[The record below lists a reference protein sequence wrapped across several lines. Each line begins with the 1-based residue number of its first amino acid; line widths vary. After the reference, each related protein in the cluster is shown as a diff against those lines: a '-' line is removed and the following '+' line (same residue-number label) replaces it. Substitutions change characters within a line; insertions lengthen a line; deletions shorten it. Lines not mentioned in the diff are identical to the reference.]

1 MQVAALGRRD
11 TTHPA
16 EDPGGA
22 GGLKHGLCR
31 VRPGVETAL
40 AKQAEGITHMID
52 RSIATQIV
60 ELIKTEGLDA
70 GAHLPAQMLAD
81 RLRVSRSPVNE
92 ALALLHEKGI
102 LTREK
107 NRGFFVAKRVIEP
120 LADVVDELGLA
131 EADIVTSVYFR
142 IADDR
147 LKGEL
152 PDEFS
157 EQLVRTR
164 YGLTSAQL
172 TAVLGRIAQE
182 GWAERKP
189 GYGWQFSPMLT
200 TPDSL
205 LKSYRLRLALE
216 PAALLEPGYKLER
229 KVLERCRDTERH
241 LLAGGIETDTADQLH
256 DRGVRF
262 HESLVEASGNSFF
275 IDTIRRVNRVRRLL
289 SYRSM
294 QHRERYVEHAKQHLH
309 LLELLER
316 ERNED
321 AAEAMREHLLHTL
334 DALSRI
340 SEILEP

>member
-1 MQVAALGRRD
+1 
-11 TTHPA
+11 
-16 EDPGGA
+16 
-22 GGLKHGLCR
+22 
-31 VRPGVETAL
+31 
-40 AKQAEGITHMID
+40 MID

-60 ELIKTEGLDA
+60 ELIKTEGLDV
-70 GAHLPAQMLAD
+70 GTHLPAQMLAD

-102 LTREK
+102 LTRER
-107 NRGFFVAKRVIEP
+107 NRGFFVAKQVIEP
-120 LADVVDELGLA
+120 LSDVVDELGLG
-131 EADIVTSVYFR
+131 EADVITSVYFQ

-157 EQLVRTR
+157 EQLIRTR
-164 YGLTSAQL
+164 YGLTNAQL

-216 PAALLEPGYKLER
+216 PAALLEPGYRLEP
-229 KVLERCRDTERH
+229 KVLERCREVEKH

-256 DRGVRF
+256 ERGVRF

-294 QHRERYVEHAKQHLH
+294 QDRARYGEHAKQHLH
-309 LLELLER
+309 VLELLER
-316 ERNED
+316 ERNE
-321 AAEAMREHLLHTL
+321 EASEALRQHLLHTL

-340 SEILEP
+340 SAILKP

>member
-1 MQVAALGRRD
+1 
-11 TTHPA
+11 
-16 EDPGGA
+16 
-22 GGLKHGLCR
+22 
-31 VRPGVETAL
+31 
-40 AKQAEGITHMID
+40 MID

-60 ELIKTEGLDA
+60 ELIKTEGLDV

-102 LTREK
+102 LTRER
-107 NRGFFVAKRVIEP
+107 NRGFFVAKPVIEP
-120 LADVVDELGLA
+120 LSDVVDELGLG
-131 EADIVTSVYFR
+131 EADVITSVYFR

-157 EQLVRTR
+157 EQLIRTR
-164 YGLTSAQL
+164 YGLTNAQL

-216 PAALLEPGYKLER
+216 PAALLEPGYRLDPR
-229 KVLERCRDTERH
+229 VLERCREVEKH

-294 QHRERYVEHAKQHLH
+294 QDRERYVEHAKQHLH
-309 LLELLER
+309 VLELLER
-316 ERNED
+316 ERNE
-321 AAEAMREHLLHTL
+321 EASEALRQHLLHTL

-340 SEILEP
+340 SAILKP